1 MMLST
6 LAWWTSGFLIWVFAT
21 IVARQ
26 MQTGG
31 SHYDEY

>member
-6 LAWWTSGFLIWVFAT
+6 LAWWTSGFLIWVFAM
-21 IVARQ
+21 IVARR

-31 SHYDEY
+31 RHYEY